1 MPLFFI
7 MLVIL
12 ILAFL
17 KENTIWLMQD
27 SVYVTIFWFLTVV
40 SAIILHNGVMLQ
52 LGTLC
57 FIILT
62 IIFLIIFKGQ
72 PIVKNFSIYA
82 TLAPEMLWN
91 IFLVHL
97 KSDLEFFHPPQS

>member
-7 MLVIL
+7 MLVIS
-12 ILAFL
+12 IFEFL

-27 SVYVTIFWFLTVV
+27 LVCVTIFWFLTVV
-40 SAIILHNGVMLQ
+40 SAIILQNGVVLQ
-52 LGTLC
+52 SGTIY

-72 PIVKNFSIYA
+72 PIMKNFSIYA

-91 IFLVHL
+91 VILVHL
-97 KSDLEFFHPPQS
+97 RDSS